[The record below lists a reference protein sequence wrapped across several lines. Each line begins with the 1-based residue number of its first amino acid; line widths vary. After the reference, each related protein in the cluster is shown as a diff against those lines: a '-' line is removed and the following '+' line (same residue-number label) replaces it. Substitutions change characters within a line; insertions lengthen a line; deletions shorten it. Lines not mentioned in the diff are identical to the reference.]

1 MKTLKYKALLNIK
14 ITRIELPGLLVEQT
28 NVFYKKYFK
37 SSKQAWIIKQADLI
51 HYPSNS
57 LGFQLHLFLHALQ
70 LQLMPKFE
78 RHDVYHILTD
88 YSMHPID
95 EIRMQFFLWGN
106 GKRSLFQL
114 AIIIAGSIL
123 LPEYFTSYIQAY
135 RRGKNAY
142 RFYNW
147 DFQHLL
153 KEDLTATK
161 KLIFQKKADL
171 KLFQHIHF

>member
-1 MKTLKYKALLNIK
+1 M
-14 ITRIELPGLLVEQT
+14 ELPGLLVELT
-28 NVFYKKYFK
+28 NTFYKKHFK
-37 SSKQAWIIKQADLI
+37 SSKQAWTIQQADLMY
-51 HYPSNS
+51 YPSNS
-57 LGFQLHLFLHALQ
+57 LGFQLHLFLHPLH
-70 LQLMPKFE
+70 LHLMSKFE

-88 YSMHPID
+88 YSTHPID

-106 GKRSLFQL
+106 GKKSLFQL
-114 AIIIAGSIL
+114 GTIIVGSIL

-153 KEDLTATK
+153 KEDLVATK